1 MIYYCKS
8 CRYWSANPN
17 DNGMGECTGLIASGR
32 IEINAGPYGAD
43 EIEIYTPSDHYC
55 EIGQEDA
62 NRTTAV

>member
-1 MIYYCKS
+1 
-8 CRYWSANPN
+8 
-17 DNGMGECTGLIASGR
+17 MGECTGLIASGR